1 VNDFSHR
8 RVPGPSASE
17 ARPPA
22 GAAHRKPAAK
32 RVFFAAAL
40 ILLAGVV
47 LTGPSGAAAPAE
59 PDPLVAEALST
70 GRPVLGEFV
79 SETCPACDQLRPA
92 LEEVLSRYPHIVHQ
106 VHDADKEP
114 ELAKKYE
121 VKCVPVIVI
130 IGPDGQVRFNQVGF
144 WTVEELEQVL
154 RDAGVT
160 EAPQ

>member
-1 VNDFSHR
+1 MNDFSRHQANGAAAFE
-8 RVPGPSASE
+8 P
-17 ARPPA
+17 RPPA
-22 GAAHRKPAAK
+22 GAAPRKPAAK
-32 RVFFAAAL
+32 RVYVAAAL
-40 ILLAGVV
+40 ILLAGMV
-47 LTGPSGAAAPAE
+47 LAGPSGAAAPPE
-59 PDPLVAEALST
+59 PDPLVAEALAT

-92 LEEVLSRYPHIVHQ
+92 LEEVLSRHPHIVHR

-114 ELAKKYE
+114 ELAKKYG

-154 RDAGVT
+154 RDAGVA
-160 EAPQ
+160 EAP